1 MDLNYEQ
8 NKKVERVIAKYSLAL
23 GYDPAK
29 KFVDSIVGSALS
41 FAEKDH
47 IPADNILGVII
58 KELYHHYRESVAP
71 IKKDDKRSM
80 EVEAEK
86 VLVTLQDLINVAFG
100 KASQL

>member
-29 KFVDSIVGSALS
+29 KFVDSIVGSALA

-47 IPADNILGVII
+47 IPSDAVLSVII
-58 KELYHHYRESVAP
+58 KELHHHYRKSVAP
-71 IKKDDKRSM
+71 IKKDDEKSR

-86 VLVTLQDLINVAFG
+86 VLITLQDCINIAFG
-100 KASQL
+100 NESHM

>member
-1 MDLNYEQ
+1 MDLNYAQ
-8 NKKVERVIAKYSLAL
+8 RMRIERVTAKYSLAL

-71 IKKDDKRSM
+71 IKKDDEKSR

-86 VLVTLQDLINVAFG
+86 VLITLQDCINIAFG
-100 KASQL
+100 NESHM